1 LIKQFFEMKGNSILN
16 NITKAIHQKDP
27 TAEAFLF
34 GSRARGDNRPDSD
47 WDILILIDNIDVTN
61 EIEDKFRDDLYNLE
75 LESGQIISTFIY
87 SKDYWQNRLIYSPL
101 YKNVKKEG
109 IRL

>member
-1 LIKQFFEMKGNSILN
+1 MTYSCTLKSSTGGNVVDFDK
-16 NITKAIHQKDP
+16 TY
-27 TAEAFLF
+27 AE
-34 GSRARGDNRPDSD
+34 GSGPRL
-47 WDILILIDNIDVTN
+47 DITN

-87 SKDYWQNRLIYSPL
+87 SKNYWENRLIFSPL
-101 YKNVKKEG
+101 YRNVKREG